1 MMTLYLMIGWVILAT
16 FSRKLFIS
24 GLARSTGSTI
34 AWGTSLAPTVLA
46 AAAAAAAAR
55 AAAVPP
61 VFPVVAVVAVP
72 VVAPVA
78 GGALVRELV
87 RVAVDLAIFQ
97 NWLVLGNSANSVV

>member
-1 MMTLYLMIGWVILAT
+1 M
-16 FSRKLFIS
+16 
-24 GLARSTGSTI
+24 
-34 AWGTSLAPTVLA
+34 APTVL

-61 VFPVVAVVAVP
+61 MFPVVAVVAVP

-97 NWLVLGNSANSVV
+97 NSANSVV